1 MAPIPPQHTPNSV
14 ADQALPRV
22 IHRVRYSAFVMG
34 FAIFAS
40 HMQGKDYNLL
50 AWGLLGLQFFIYP
63 HVLHWRIRHAIHPLE
78 RLLTH
83 FQIDGFL
90 MGIWCASL
98 GYPLWVTF
106 VILAASVLSAS
117 LYGGL
122 RAAVHNILLFVLS
135 GLLWQAL
142 TGRSFVFEL
151 QTSWPTTALCIV
163 GLMLFL
169 LIAADTAFHRNHK
182 LLAIRTA
189 LQQSQQA
196 LHHANNSLH
205 TQLQAIHLLQ
215 AKLQEQ
221 AHRDPLTGLYNRRF
235 LDESLQRELLR
246 CQREGQCLSLL
257 LIDLDHFKRINDTY
271 GHLAGD
277 EVLRQ
282 LAAMLSTVARTTD
295 ITCRFGGEEFVLL
308 LPNMPQTV
316 ALAKADRWRQEFSQT
331 TIVFGTF
338 QIQSTL
344 SIGVAT
350 YPGDGTTPHAL
361 VHSADRA
368 LYRAKTEGRN
378 RVAWASAPTPPTA

>member
-122 RAAVHNILLFVLS
+122 RAAVAA
-135 GLLWQAL
+135 GLDTVITPNRFTAHHDFKGAL
-142 TGRSFVFEL
+142 RVV
-151 QTSWPTTALCIV
+151 P
-163 GLMLFL
+163 
-169 LIAADTAFHRNHK
+169 
-182 LLAIRTA
+182 
-189 LQQSQQA
+189 
-196 LHHANNSLH
+196 
-205 TQLQAIHLLQ
+205 
-215 AKLQEQ
+215 
-221 AHRDPLTGLYNRRF
+221 
-235 LDESLQRELLR
+235 
-246 CQREGQCLSLL
+246 
-257 LIDLDHFKRINDTY
+257 DLGSVN
-271 GHLAGD
+271 
-277 EVLRQ
+277 
-282 LAAMLSTVARTTD
+282 VARLKEWHH
-295 ITCRFGGEEFVLL
+295 R
-308 LPNMPQTV
+308 
-316 ALAKADRWRQEFSQT
+316 
-331 TIVFGTF
+331 
-338 QIQSTL
+338 
-344 SIGVAT
+344 
-350 YPGDGTTPHAL
+350 
-361 VHSADRA
+361 
-368 LYRAKTEGRN
+368 
-378 RVAWASAPTPPTA
+378 